1 MQLRRARVCLDC
13 EEVHEAQSCPVCA
26 SEAFAYLRTWV
37 QVEERRK
44 QKRGPQVKLVRPT
57 RMQKVV
63 FGSSVLGLLTFSVFR
78 WARHLEEQ
86 ALDRAGE
93 LR

>member
-13 EEVHEAQSCPVCA
+13 EEVHDAQSCPVCA
-26 SEAFAYLRTWV
+26 SEAFAFLSNWV
-37 QVEERRK
+37 HVEERRK
-44 QKRGPQVKLVRPT
+44 TKRLRLVTILRPT
-57 RMQKVV
+57 WLQKVV
-63 FGSSVLGLLTFSVFR
+63 FGSGVLGLLTFSVFR
-78 WARHLEEQ
+78 WARHLEEH